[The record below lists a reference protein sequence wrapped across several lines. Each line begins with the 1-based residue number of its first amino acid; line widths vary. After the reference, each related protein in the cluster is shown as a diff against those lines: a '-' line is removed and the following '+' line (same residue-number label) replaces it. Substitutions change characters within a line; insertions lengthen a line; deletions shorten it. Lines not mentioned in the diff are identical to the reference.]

1 MTHAAPGPISM
12 TLSAFFTSTANQNP
26 DNLPP
31 AKKAIMG
38 MMKKYL
44 LNLLTLCSDEQF
56 GQDAVEWAIMSGQL
70 QSTYNLQEDL
80 RLIMGEPG
88 KPETG
93 QYQALCDLW
102 RRTCREHEA
111 ALLDSYQPLLEELN
125 RSVPLS
131 HAA

>member
-56 GQDAVEWAIMSGQL
+56 GQDAVEWAIMNGNIHL
-70 QSTYNLQEDL
+70 TY
-80 RLIMGEPG
+80 
-88 KPETG
+88 
-93 QYQALCDLW
+93 LC
-102 RRTCREHEA
+102 
-111 ALLDSYQPLLEELN
+111 
-125 RSVPLS
+125 
-131 HAA
+131 

>member
-56 GQDAVEWAIMSGQL
+56 GQDAVEWAIMNGNIHL
-70 QSTYNLQEDL
+70 TY
-80 RLIMGEPG
+80 
-88 KPETG
+88 
-93 QYQALCDLW
+93 LC
-102 RRTCREHEA
+102 EA
-111 ALLDSYQPLLEELN
+111 QHKYVNVEWLVMWSECLL
-125 RSVPLS
+125 
-131 HAA
+131 AAD

>member
-56 GQDAVEWAIMSGQL
+56 GQDAAVSHEFLRSRTPASVFRAR
-70 QSTYNLQEDL
+70 STF
-80 RLIMGEPG
+80 
-88 KPETG
+88 
-93 QYQALCDLW
+93 AF
-102 RRTCREHEA
+102 
-111 ALLDSYQPLLEELN
+111 
-125 RSVPLS
+125 
-131 HAA
+131 